1 MEAALIS
8 QIENWITGTL
18 QTLFDT
24 WGWLGVAVIMA
35 FENYTGITP
44 SEIVLALAGW
54 MLISEHQLPISVIF
68 LGGLYAALGSV
79 LGASGAYWTARLGGR
94 PLVDRIAH
102 LVRIQPVHVTRAE
115 QQFHRWGAGLVLVG
129 RIIPGIR
136 TLVSIPAGLARMNFL
151 KFLAA
156 TFVGAYVW
164 CTLLIGAGYLLG
176 HEWPMIS
183 NYIEQGLPYLLFAGL
198 LVIGMNLLL
207 TRKVL
212 ALAWAKIRNTDQF

>member
-1 MEAALIS
+1 
-8 QIENWITGTL
+8 
-18 QTLFDT
+18 
-24 WGWLGVAVIMA
+24 VAVIMA

-44 SEIVLALAGW
+44 SEVVLALAGW

-79 LGASGAYWTARLGGR
+79 LGASGAYRTARLGGR

-102 LVRIQPVHVTRAE
+102 WVRIQPLHINRAE
-115 QQFHRWGAGLVLVG
+115 QQFHLWGAGIVLAG
-129 RIIPGIR
+129 RVIPGIR

-176 HEWPMIS
+176 HEWPIIS
-183 NYIEQGLPYLLFAGL
+183 TYLKQGLPYLLFAGL
-198 LVIGMNLLL
+198 LVIGMYLLL

-212 ALAWAKIRNTDQF
+212 LLAWAKIRNSDQFSPRK